1 MYYRSNKKLVQTQI
15 NDFLPIISSCT
26 LGKCINKATYSS
38 VSVKRFAHVEIVR
51 NLEEKDEA
59 GNVCTSF

>member
-1 MYYRSNKKLVQTQI
+1 MYYRSNKKLVQTLI

-38 VSVKRFAHVEIVR
+38 VSMKRFAHVEIVR

-59 GNVCTSF
+59 GKVCTSF